1 MFILFS
7 KEAKLNKT
15 THNIYCWILCFMSK
29 WMEAI
34 FGYRKERINKE
45 QINKARNK
53 VGDKVENKR
62 RYKRAWLIIQIGSFW
77 RMYFIF

>member
-1 MFILFS
+1 
-7 KEAKLNKT
+7 
-15 THNIYCWILCFMSK
+15 MSK

-62 RYKRAWLIIQIGSFW
+62 RYKRA
-77 RMYFIF
+77 